1 MLRKGVAAMGGRMPG
16 PTAIVPWIPPE
27 EAREE
32 AREEATEAVEVHAE
46 EADMFPVVRAHPI
59 VESPVANFDPMA
71 IFDDILEDLQNK
83 ALKTY
88 RSSSHKI

>member
-1 MLRKGVAAMGGRMPG
+1 MGGRMPG
-16 PTAIVPWIPPE
+16 PTAIVPWIPP
-27 EAREE
+27 EE